1 MNLYTI
7 LISFEDRTVGIDQ
20 FEAETPQKA
29 LEEFINKAE
38 SLEEYDRKKIF
49 SLIINRSRQGNLLMH
64 IAKNLKGFWIID
76 LGTDFSDI
84 PELSS
89 IYGGY
94 IVQTD
99 LMAPKRTN

>member
-49 SLIINRSRQGNLLMH
+49 SLIINRSRQGNL
-64 IAKNLKGFWIID
+64 KGFWIID